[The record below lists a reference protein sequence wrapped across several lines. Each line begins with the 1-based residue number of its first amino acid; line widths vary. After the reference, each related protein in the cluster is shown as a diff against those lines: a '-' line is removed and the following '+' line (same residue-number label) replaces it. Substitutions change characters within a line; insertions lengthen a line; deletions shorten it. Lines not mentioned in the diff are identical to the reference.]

1 MQSLLQEVPGI
12 HSVVVDLQDWDAAKK
27 AVQEI
32 GHIDLLVNNAGIAIL
47 ESFLDIKDDSF
58 DKYV

>member
-1 MQSLLQEVPGI
+1 M
-12 HSVVVDLQDWDAAKK
+12 DLQDWDAAKK